1 VLDIGVNQSRGVDSC
16 GCYDLGVADVFK
28 VVYIIVTPQVRSLA
42 NPAMETAKE
51 AANFRDTK
59 GSLVDITT

>member
-1 VLDIGVNQSRGVDSC
+1 
-16 GCYDLGVADVFK
+16 LGVADVFK

-51 AANFRDTK
+51 AANSRDTR